1 MIYLLAGMSVL
12 FIAIGFIL
20 TENNAKYI
28 LSGYNTLSQEDRK
41 KVDIQ
46 NYVPFFRRFHL
57 FLGISLFVFGILLT
71 YFIHI
76 NVGGIFVAVY
86 PILAYIYFALT
97 SSKFSRELESKND
110 KYAIVILVGVLI
122 FMVGLLG
129 YGFTENRLIID
140 SQKLILQGN
149 YGETLTPNQIK
160 SIQLVNELPEIS
172 LKMNGFALGTV
183 KKGYFRTREGEKVK
197 LILNK
202 ANKPYLFIAKANGQ
216 KIYYSPQNGW
226 NEKMLEILK
235 NFKSL
240 EFP

>member
-28 LSGYNTLSQEDRK
+28 LSGYNTLSEEDRK

-46 NYVPFFRRFHL
+46 NYVPYFRRFHL
-57 FLGISLFVFGILLT
+57 FLGISLFVFGILLN
-71 YFIHI
+71 YFVHS
-76 NVGGIFVAVY
+76 NASGIFVAVY

-97 SSKFSRELESKND
+97 SSKFSKELETNNSK
-110 KYAIVILVGVLI
+110 YSIVILVGVLI

-129 YGFTENRLIID
+129 YGFKENALLLY
-140 SQKLILQGN
+140 SQKLIIEGS
-149 YGETLTPNQIK
+149 YGETLPTDQIK

-172 LKMNGFALGTV
+172 MKMNGFALGTV
-183 KKGYFRTREGEKVK
+183 KKGYFRTTNGEKVK

-202 ANKPYLFIAKANGQ
+202 ANKPYLFIAKMNGQ
-216 KIYYSPQNGW
+216 KIYFSPQDGW
-226 NEKMLEILK
+226 NEKTLEELK
-235 NFKSL
+235 NFRSA